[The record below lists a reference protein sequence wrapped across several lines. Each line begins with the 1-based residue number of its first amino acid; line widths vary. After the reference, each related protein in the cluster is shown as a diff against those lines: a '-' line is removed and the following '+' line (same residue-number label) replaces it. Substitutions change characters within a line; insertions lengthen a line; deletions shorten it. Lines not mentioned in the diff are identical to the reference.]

1 MTSNQPIQVG
11 RSLGP
16 SRLVT
21 GRLNVIMSE
30 NNISQIKDGDVTY
43 IPTFVSTENNVVL
56 FYKLA
61 KSGVGAILCEK
72 IERTDHGVLL
82 VNELN
87 IPCISDISHN
97 IRDYDGNLVTCRG
110 NEIYIGDGSDFNL
123 KKTSKNDL
131 SFPRS
136 QTEIKIN
143 LGFPE
148 VLKQQPGLSNV
159 TEGVGFMRLEFL
171 LLDILENLHPR
182 EYVNRYGSETLEDQ
196 LAERIEPV
204 VQAYS
209 APVWIR
215 TDDFAVTHLR
225 QMEFGKNYESKE
237 SNSML
242 GWRGISRSIDDPF
255 LYDIQISAITKLTD
269 LGYEN
274 IGLFPP
280 MTRLP
285 SEYVEWKTR
294 AEEAG
299 ATDISFGL
307 MVETPAVALT
317 IEQFINDIE
326 FVVFGSNDL
335 TQFTMAIDRSNEKLQ
350 PKFDEKQDAVIELF
364 RKVIDASRK
373 NNIKTCIGG
382 QAASDP
388 VLVHKLIDLGIDS
401 LSVNPDFNTI
411 SNVMKLVVEIEN

>member
-1 MTSNQPIQVG
+1 
-11 RSLGP
+11 
-16 SRLVT
+16 
-21 GRLNVIMSE
+21 MSE
-30 NNISQIKDGDVTY
+30 NNISQIQNGDVIY
-43 IPTFVSTENNVVL
+43 IPTSVSTENNVML

-87 IPCISDISHN
+87 IPCISDIN
-97 IRDYDGNLVTCRG
+97 YNLRDYDGNLVTCRG
-110 NEIYIGDGSDFNL
+110 DEIYIGNGSDL
-123 KKTSKNDL
+123 ELSQTSRNDL

-148 VLKQQPGLSNV
+148 VLKQQPELSKV
-159 TEGVGFMRLEFL
+159 SEGVGFMRIEFL
-171 LLDILENLHPR
+171 LLDILENLHPK
-182 EYVNRYGSETLEDQ
+182 EYVKRYGRETLEDQ

-204 VQAYS
+204 VRAYS

-225 QMEFGKNYESKE
+225 QMEFGNNYENEE

-255 LYDIQISAITKLTD
+255 LFDIQISAINKLID
-269 LGYEN
+269 LGYQN

-285 SEYVEWKTR
+285 SEYVEWKTH

-299 ATDISFGL
+299 LTDISFGL

-317 IEQFINDIE
+317 IEQFTDDIE

-335 TQFTMAIDRSNEKLQ
+335 TQFTLAIDRSNEKLQ
-350 PKFDEKQDAVIELF
+350 SKFDEKQDAVIELF
-364 RKVIDASRK
+364 RRVIDASRK

-388 VLVHKLIDLGIDS
+388 ELVHKLIGLGIDS

-411 SNVMKLVVEIEN
+411 SNIMESVVEIEN